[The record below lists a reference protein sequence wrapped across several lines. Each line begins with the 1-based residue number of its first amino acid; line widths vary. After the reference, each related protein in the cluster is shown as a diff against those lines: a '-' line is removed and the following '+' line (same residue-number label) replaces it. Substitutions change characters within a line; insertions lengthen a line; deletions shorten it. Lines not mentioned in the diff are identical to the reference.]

1 MYVLFKKNPKKVCVP
16 FCSRAPASQLR
27 ATSGT
32 ERNGTEEIC
41 WAVVDLNELYISYVY
56 MPSGREIG
64 APEVS

>member
-1 MYVLFKKNPKKVCVP
+1 MELECMCCSKKSKKSPRPFLFPR
-16 FCSRAPASQLR
+16 SRIAASRDLW
-27 ATSGT
+27 
-32 ERNGTEEIC
+32 NGTEEIC